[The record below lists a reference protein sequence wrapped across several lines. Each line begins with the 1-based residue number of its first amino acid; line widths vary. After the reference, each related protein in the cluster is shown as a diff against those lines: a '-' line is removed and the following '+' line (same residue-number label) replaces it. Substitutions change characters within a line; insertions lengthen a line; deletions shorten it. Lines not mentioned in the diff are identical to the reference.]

1 MAQYSRGLADV
12 PTSSFTINASGPG
25 VGLPCSLS
33 SSVRGRFGSWQSVN
47 SEASNAGAG
56 VFLARGGLS
65 SGMRNPKR
73 DMRQR
78 AARAGQKPSVPRAS
92 DPSLH
97 DREHVLKSSQV
108 KFRNLTKTIEVTPAL
123 TPAPSHRTAPLPSV
137 NTSTVLS
144 TRSLGLRIQCSR
156 IQFRVVRSVSQ
167 YSGWSA
173 GPMGGPWCSCW
184 RDCVRQ
190 SGGGW
195 GRGEGGGGCVNRR
208 HTSAVVSLAIEH
220 AAVIFTA

>member
-1 MAQYSRGLADV
+1 MLLIVIGARPIWVLAERELGGLE
-12 PTSSFTINASGPG
+12 
-25 VGLPCSLS
+25 
-33 SSVRGRFGSWQSVN
+33 RGRGRLLGTRRVELWDAQ
-47 SEASNAGAG
+47 
-56 VFLARGGLS
+56 
-65 SGMRNPKR
+65 PKEGH
-73 DMRQR
+73 
-78 AARAGQKPSVPRAS
+78 ATATARAGQKPSVPRAS

-97 DREHVLKSSQV
+97 DREHVSKSRQV

-220 AAVIFTA
+220 GCDFHCVNARRCPHWVPDDLTID

>member
-1 MAQYSRGLADV
+1 MAQSSRGLADV

-78 AARAGQKPSVPRAS
+78 PRVRGRNQAS
-92 DPSLH
+92 PALPTLRCTIASTF
-97 DREHVLKSSQV
+97 RSQGKSSFEISRRRSRSVQSV
-108 KFRNLTKTIEVTPAL
+108 SQLFHG
-123 TPAPSHRTAPLPSV
+123 PAPRSPLHRLAVRLRYSRS
-137 NTSTVLS
+137 NTSTEYSLPGVTQLS
-144 TRSLGLRIQCSR
+144 Q
-156 IQFRVVRSVSQ
+156 VRSVSPDRGHSSTHSSTVSPDGSAPLGQ
-167 YSGWSA
+167 HKYST
-173 GPMGGPWCSCW
+173 
-184 RDCVRQ
+184 
-190 SGGGW
+190 
-195 GRGEGGGGCVNRR
+195 EY
-208 HTSAVVSLAIEH
+208 SLARSTH
-220 AAVIFTA
+220 TM